1 MKRIATF
8 LLAAVMLLS
17 LAACGGKDDIP
28 NEPADQTPPAAADNK
43 QPDTAVPVDEM
54 PVVRLCIN
62 KPGTGEG
69 ELVVEEAVN
78 KLLAERYGIQVDIVL
93 KQDNTQLN
101 LMLTG
106 GEDTVDIF
114 TSFWFMSQSTLY
126 NNGQLLNLDPYM
138 EKEGKGILEL
148 YKDYPEVLNCG
159 KIGGSP
165 YGIPAYT
172 AWSTPN
178 IYTVKEDISN
188 AANIDWSKVKT
199 LADATEAMVAMKQAT
214 PSTYLVPGATQTYW
228 VPKDLDDLGDTKY
241 LGVIIDPD
249 TSTTVENYYESAQF
263 VDFLEQVKVWKAN
276 NIISPDPMSN
286 DQATLYNL
294 MYGIVDGT
302 PGYSWSIDEFCYEAN
317 EQQNFNGNM
326 VGAQIGERYITTGTV
341 QTYMWHISSFTKVP
355 EAAVTLLNALYT
367 DDDVAFLVAFGLENE
382 HYVLDENGQLR
393 YPNDIGAFDDAWC
406 GIPMDYWPNL
416 TGCPTFY
423 YQPVDKYE
431 MMMATND
438 EAKISRALGFVFDSS
453 SVADEMAA
461 CSSVVDQYYLPLI
474 NGEVDIDSTLAAF
487 QQALKGAG
495 IDTIVAEKQAQL
507 DAWLAAQ

>member
-159 KIGGSP
+159 KIGGSL

-178 IYTVKEDISN
+178 IYTAKEDISN

-241 LGVIIDPD
+241 LGVIINPD